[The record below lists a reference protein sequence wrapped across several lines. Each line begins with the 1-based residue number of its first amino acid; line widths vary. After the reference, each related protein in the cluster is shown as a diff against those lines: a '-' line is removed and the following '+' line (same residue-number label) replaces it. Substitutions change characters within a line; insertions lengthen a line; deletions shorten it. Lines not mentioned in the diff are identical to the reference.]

1 MTNSKPLLIKL
12 AIAFLIISFIGFL
25 DATYLTVQHY
35 RGLPPE
41 CSIIEGCEEV
51 VASKYAVM
59 FSVPVALLGGIYYL
73 TIFILSIIYLDSK
86 KENIIKLA
94 ALLTFAGLIAS
105 IWFIYLQLFV
115 IKAICVYCMFSAAT
129 SITLFILGLHILKL
143 NKNQENVTIKT
154 NND

>member
-41 CSIIEGCEEV
+41 CSIIEGREEV

-59 FSVPVALLGGIYYL
+59 FGVPVALLGGIYYL